1 MTKRDQLFEFLRENG
16 IETIKN
22 HYDFPVE
29 IGKLPKAAKFEAE
42 TLRIP
47 CNDSMIDEEV
57 EEVIKQIKLFFIPF

>member
-22 HYDFPVE
+22 HYDFPVDFP
-29 IGKLPKAAKFEAE
+29 KLPKAAKYEAE

-47 CNDSMIDEEV
+47 LNESLTEEEV